1 MTLGRVGCGEPS
13 RFLLFSFWRP
23 RLRAAG
29 RTDDSSSENT
39 QATTQA
45 EAASGFDET
54 LAALEGLSGDER
66 RAKLVEL
73 AQAEG
78 NLSFYTAM
86 SPSVVDEVVSAFE
99 DTFDIDVALYRATSE
114 TVLQRLLEEA
124 KADFHGADAVE
135 SSGLEMVNLANEG
148 VLVPYDSPSIENVV
162 PQAVADGYTASRFN
176 TFVVSWNTDL
186 VPKGE
191 EPASWEELADPKWK
205 GRIAIEA
212 GDVDW
217 YKALWEYWVANGKTE
232 EEADTLFEGI
242 AANSVIVKGHTVM
255 AELMAAGEFDVG
267 VNYLHIV
274 KNVAAE
280 GAPLA
285 WEPAVQPVFP
295 RANGV
300 GLVQRRRASRGGDAL
315 LRLAARGG
323 PGRARRGQHDTR
335 ARRSRRDGRRRAGC
349 GRPSRASPRTRRR
362 GPTGGTSC
370 CSSAKSLPRDRAH
383 AWFPAGEAKP

>member
-1 MTLGRVGCGEPS
+1 VRRALAVLAVLVLATAAACGGS
-13 RFLLFSFWRP
+13 N
-23 RLRAAG
+23 
-29 RTDDSSSENT
+29 DDSSSENT

-54 LAALEGLSGDER
+54 LAALDGLSGDER

-73 AQAEG
+73 AQTEG

-114 TVLQRLLEEA
+114 TVLQRLIEEA

-217 YKALWEYWVANGKTE
+217 YKTLWEYWVANGKTE

-285 WEPAVQPVFP
+285 WEPPVEPVFP

-300 GLVQRRRASRGGDAL
+300 ALVLGAEHPAAAMLFYDWLLAEGQDVLVEVNTTPVRADLAGTDDVEQVAVDLPG
-315 LRLAARGG
+315 LAAD
-323 PGRARRGQHDTR
+323 QKTW
-335 ARRSRRDGRRRAGC
+335 
-349 GRPSRASPRTRRR
+349 T
-362 GPTGGTSC
+362 
-370 CSSAKSLPRDRAH
+370 DR
-383 AWFPAGEAKP
+383 WDQLLQLGEVAPEG